1 MAGLIPG
8 GHIRLAVALAAGIAM
23 SAGSAQAQW
32 IGTPAGDGAASAAP
46 APAPMEPVAPMTPA
60 MPSPSFASPAAP
72 QRPSV
77 DCQGDVDK
85 LRADIESTGKAIQTA
100 SKRKATPI
108 EVCPIF
114 RRYVAAEQKFVAYLE
129 KNQAAC
135 GVPADAIKTLK
146 TNNGKAAATRD
157 KVCQIAAQQSEKGA
171 GGGEAP
177 RQGQLSSGL
186 GLQNSL
192 PGVSSGKTGGVFDTL
207 GGSALR

>member
-1 MAGLIPG
+1 
-8 GHIRLAVALAAGIAM
+8 M

-32 IGTPAGDGAASAAP
+32 IGTPAGDGATSAAP
-46 APAPMEPVAPMTPA
+46 APAPMESVEPMAPA
-60 MPSPSFASPAAP
+60 MPAPTFAAPAAAP
-72 QRPSV
+72 QRASV

-85 LRADIESTGKAIQTA
+85 LRADIETNGKAIQAA

-114 RRYVAAEQKFVAYLE
+114 RRYVTAEQKFVAYLE
-129 KNQAAC
+129 KNQEAC
-135 GVPADAIKTLK
+135 GVPGEAIKSLK

-157 KVCQIAAQQSEKGA
+157 KVCQIAAQQQEKGA

-192 PGVSSGKTGGVFDTL
+192 PGVGSGKSGGVFDTL